1 MAITRLDVSS
11 MNGSRHATYRS
22 PEDGPVAGAATP
34 LPTTMNNGTL
44 QPSHVC
50 QQAIALEV
58 LSIDE
63 KLRLKEDEMLPLYK
77 DSRRRMV
84 FVGILTAWF
93 FKGFDDSVITTI
105 VPALSRRFDALDLIA
120 WFSAAY
126 FVPQACL
133 AIGFGRVAA
142 VANVRM
148 LVVIDCMLLVV
159 PRSLFDPVGSI
170 MCIIANTAAVFI
182 LGRAVTGLGIALGF
196 PLCTTIL
203 IAITS
208 PDERP
213 LYMAGCVGVDV
224 MSLAFGS
231 LLGGFFETNIDYRWV
246 FALTIFGAVMSL
258 MFIYPFQQPPRASDH
273 LSAWQHVCRFDFVG
287 FGLFLVCSICVLL
300 ALQMASQSGRWDAI
314 PVVVLFTLAMVTFPI
329 FMLQQRTHSHPD
341 NRLLPRGIFSRDLS
355 LLLGFGF
362 FTMFAMY
369 GVYYYLSTYFQSVH
383 ELSSFDTGICLLA
396 FFISSG
402 VASLATG
409 VSTEFVTYANTII
422 LMGVMLAL
430 VGSAVLTTLDQNT
443 SRTKAALLTMI
454 PGFGFGT
461 AQTLAVVFSQSW
473 VAEHLQPLTVS
484 IALMMQLLG
493 GTLGLVLGGSLLNMR
508 VRAGLQHLQGV
519 LSATQMAEIAQG
531 SLPTEVLDTMPT
543 STKVDVYTIMAQ
555 AVQDIFY
562 TATGA
567 VAVALLLAVCMRWH
581 TIKSAP

>member
-1 MAITRLDVSS
+1 MDS
-11 MNGSRHATYRS
+11 
-22 PEDGPVAGAATP
+22 GA
-34 LPTTMNNGTL
+34 L
-44 QPSHVC
+44 PSHLC
-50 QQAIALEV
+50 QRPVTLEA

-63 KLRLKEDEMLPLYK
+63 KLRPKEDEMLPLYK

-105 VPALSRRFDALDLIA
+105 VPALSRKFDALDLIA

-126 FVPQACL
+126 FFPQACL
-133 AIGFGRVAA
+133 AIGFGRLAA
-142 VANVRM
+142 VANVRI
-148 LVVIDCMLLVV
+148 LLVIDSILLVV
-159 PRSLFDPVGSI
+159 GSI
-170 MCIIANTAAVFI
+170 LCIIANTAAIFI

-196 PLCTTIL
+196 PLCATIL
-203 IAITS
+203 ISITS

-246 FALTIFGAVMSL
+246 FALTIFGAIMSL
-258 MFIYPFQQPPRASDH
+258 VFIYPFQQPPRSSDH
-273 LSAWQHVCRFDFVG
+273 LSAWQHVCRFDFLG

-300 ALQMASQSGRWDAI
+300 ALQMATQSGRWDSI
-314 PVVVLFTLAMVTFPI
+314 SVIVLFTLAMVTLPI
-329 FMLQQRTHSHPD
+329 FMLQQRTHSYPD
-341 NRLLPRGIFSRDLS
+341 NRLLPRGIFSRDMS

-383 ELSSFDTGICLLA
+383 GLSSFDTGVCLLA

-422 LMGVMLAL
+422 LTGVTLAL

-443 SRTKAALLTMI
+443 SRMKASLLTMI
-454 PGFGFGT
+454 SGFGFGT

-484 IALMMQLLG
+484 IALMVQLLG

-508 VRAGLQHLQGV
+508 VHSGLQHLQSV
-519 LSATQMAEIAQG
+519 LSEAQISEIAQG
-531 SLPTEVLDTMPT
+531 SLPTEVLESLPT
-543 STKVDVYTIMAQ
+543 PTKVDIYTIMAQ

-567 VAVALLLAVCMRWH
+567 VAVALLLAVCMTWH
-581 TIKSAP
+581 RIKSGP